1 MSKSLSGLLASMIFI
16 IALAAIMCLPAQASI
31 DVSDESDGESLF
43 VRLEENSSR
52 SNVPSRSPRSDQ
64 VAPRA
69 PSANTGTNSGGGS
82 NSNSSSGNSSSGN
95 TGLVIGALPPGLSI
109 LERVTCMSGGMRLAY
124 PGLCGPDTSA
134 TPAAPAAPAPAP
146 GAPAPQ
152 VVSEPVTI
160 TITSADLLEL
170 IPNSPQILMD
180 RGPFG
185 LKNAHTN
192 FYASHHEEQT
202 ITQTMFDQEVTITA
216 TPVEYRWEYGDG
228 NTFVTDLPGYP
239 VDIFNTET
247 DTSHQFDETGMH
259 TVQLTTVFE
268 GTFQVD
274 GGEVQEVSS
283 PVTQE
288 ADPIDIRIYRAVTR
302 NVDQTCADNPDA
314 WGCEL

>member
-1 MSKSLSGLLASMIFI
+1 MLHRIVQLLGFLTISIGLLLSSFGTAN
-16 IALAAIMCLPAQASI
+16 ASI
-31 DVSDESDGESLF
+31 DIQDRGSEDAVGIDIFKDRTSTHERNRVS
-43 VRLEENSSR
+43 
-52 SNVPSRSPRSDQ
+52 VPSRPPS
-64 VAPRA
+64 A
-69 PSANTGTNSGGGS
+69 PSASGGTNSGGGS
-82 NSNSSSGNSSSGN
+82 NSNSSSGNSSSGS
-95 TGLVIGALPPGLSI
+95 TGLVIGALPPELSI

-160 TITSADLLEL
+160 TITSSDLLEL

>member
-1 MSKSLSGLLASMIFI
+1 
-16 IALAAIMCLPAQASI
+16 
-31 DVSDESDGESLF
+31 
-43 VRLEENSSR
+43 
-52 SNVPSRSPRSDQ
+52 
-64 VAPRA
+64 
-69 PSANTGTNSGGGS
+69 
-82 NSNSSSGNSSSGN
+82 
-95 TGLVIGALPPGLSI
+95 
-109 LERVTCMSGGMRLAY
+109 
-124 PGLCGPDTSA
+124 
-134 TPAAPAAPAPAP
+134 
-146 GAPAPQ
+146 
-152 VVSEPVTI
+152 
-160 TITSADLLEL
+160 
-170 IPNSPQILMD
+170 MD

-185 LKNAHTN
+185 LNNAHTN